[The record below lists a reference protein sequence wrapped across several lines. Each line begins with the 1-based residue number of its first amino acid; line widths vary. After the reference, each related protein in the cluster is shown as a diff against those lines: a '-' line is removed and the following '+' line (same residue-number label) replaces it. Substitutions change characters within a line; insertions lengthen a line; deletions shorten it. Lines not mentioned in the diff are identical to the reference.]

1 MPRNELLF
9 HKITAK
15 GVRTILFFKKCK
27 LLCCYDFFYLRH
39 ANLRKMGCGL
49 TSSRSCLKVLMMIMM
64 WCPSLM
70 SRAKTKIPLTV
81 HCLLI
86 NWLGSG
92 LAGLNNFSNDE
103 EVLTLVFS
111 LRARVLEMKYHQLKL
126 KFISTLWVFS
136 KDQSPFDSFSDTGN
150 GDLFI
155 FEEIC
160 ALRLHSVHLKFE
172 FLTHMEI
179 SKIEE
184 PWRIYLRQK
193 QFLRFQNIFTQINFI
208 SYAQYDI

>member
-1 MPRNELLF
+1 MTETLLLTTLF
-9 HKITAK
+9 ATQWIIVSQNHRK
-15 GVRTILFFKKCK
+15 GVRTLLFFKKCK

-111 LRARVLEMKYHQLKL
+111 LLVVSQRTNERA
-126 KFISTLWVFS
+126 
-136 KDQSPFDSFSDTGN
+136 
-150 GDLFI
+150 LF
-155 FEEIC
+155 
-160 ALRLHSVHLKFE
+160 
-172 FLTHMEI
+172 
-179 SKIEE
+179 
-184 PWRIYLRQK
+184 
-193 QFLRFQNIFTQINFI
+193 
-208 SYAQYDI
+208 